1 MKRFAFAPLFALILG
16 GCSQID
22 RIPDDKLAED
32 LFIGGKKAVEYGLK
46 LALKKVEPDVAKAI
60 TQNALLANSI
70 IKAEL
75 LPILSGVTSQEV
87 LRATLD
93 LVLRNLWTKLRPEI
107 RDAVQ
112 LSLSILI
119 ANIELPRNP
128 ADRLDERSRKA
139 LMGFFSGISQGVDAV
154 LTPPP
159 APVVAPAPD
168 GFKIDK

>member
-1 MKRFAFAPLFALILG
+1 MKKFAFAPLLVLFLG

-46 LALKKVEPDVAKAI
+46 LALKKVAPDVAKEI

-70 IKAEL
+70 IKAEV
-75 LPILSGVTSQEV
+75 LPILSGASTQDV
-87 LRATLD
+87 LRAALD
-93 LVLRNLWTKLRPEI
+93 LALKNLWTKLRTEI
-107 RDAVQ
+107 REAVQ

-119 ANIELPRNP
+119 SNIELPKNP

-139 LMGFFSGISQGVDAV
+139 LMGLFSGISQGVDAV
-154 LTPPP
+154 LAPPP
-159 APVVAPAPD
+159 AATAAPET
-168 GFKIDK
+168 GFKIDR